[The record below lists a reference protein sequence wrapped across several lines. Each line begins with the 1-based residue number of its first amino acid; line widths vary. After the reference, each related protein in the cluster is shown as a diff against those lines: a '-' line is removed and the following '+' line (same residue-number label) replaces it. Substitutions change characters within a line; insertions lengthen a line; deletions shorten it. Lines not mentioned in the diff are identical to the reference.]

1 MLDIVHTF
9 RTVVRGVWR
18 SFSAPSHHRIGSPT
32 AQLTKEITDE
42 VLLQPGSQARFP
54 RRPASVGVPGI
65 CTSVSLLA
73 LAGSSWPLRGD
84 RVRGLRLTFAGQAV
98 VVIVA
103 ALVVFV
109 LALAV
114 VRVASPSAAPAAT
127 VATVTVERGQTLSQL
142 AATHL
147 PQPSIA
153 EGVAQLR
160 LANGLNSSNIEAGQR
175 LVIPAIG

>member
-1 MLDIVHTF
+1 M
-9 RTVVRGVWR
+9 
-18 SFSAPSHHRIGSPT
+18 SAVAAWESGP
-32 AQLTKEITDE
+32 
-42 VLLQPGSQARFP
+42 V
-54 RRPASVGVPGI
+54 PASPGI
-65 CTSVSLLA
+65 GRSSRHLHLVSSPA
-73 LAGSSWPLRGD
+73 LAGSSWPRAGD

-147 PQPSIA
+147 PQLSIA

>member
-1 MLDIVHTF
+1 M
-9 RTVVRGVWR
+9 
-18 SFSAPSHHRIGSPT
+18 
-32 AQLTKEITDE
+32 
-42 VLLQPGSQARFP
+42 
-54 RRPASVGVPGI
+54 
-65 CTSVSLLA
+65 
-73 LAGSSWPLRGD
+73 
-84 RVRGLRLTFAGQAV
+84 TFAGQAL

-114 VRVASPSAAPAAT
+114 VRVAAPSAAPAAP

-147 PQPSIA
+147 PQLSIA